1 MAREVFEMR
10 YSYLPPWNVL
20 ESHFDEM
27 TKHTLAENNNSAPSK
42 SNAVTEENDLPS
54 SNSFSTP
61 PRNGP
66 VLLGRNS
73 SPTEDDS
80 PGEGNIRNISENY
93 LTPAKVTSTL
103 NKNGP
108 MVSEGSLGIIGHSD
122 PPSPSL
128 VPLFYSTYIHDLESI
143 WWIIIWVLIEYRR
156 AGFDEST
163 EDYESEIAQRKK
175 YITEL
180 FSLRR
185 DLTERSDLLV
195 EGWKL
200 MGLMEIVQDSFKGLV
215 QVASIF
221 REKLASTYKEEEWK
235 VDFPIKLK
243 DGGLLHQDILEAF
256 RTSAIEYF
264 DVDHI
269 NDKYTIMSEKKPG
282 SSKRSINEDSEE
294 ERPSKRA
301 RQEFLYS

>member
-27 TKHTLAENNNSAPSK
+27 TKRTIAENNNSAPSK
-42 SNAVTEENDLPS
+42 SNAVTEENNLPS

-73 SPTEDDS
+73 SPTKDNS
-80 PGEGNIRNISENY
+80 PGEGNVRNISENC
-93 LTPAKVTSTL
+93 LTPAKVTSTP

-108 MVSEGSLGIIGHSD
+108 IVSEGSPGIIGNSD
-122 PPSPSL
+122 PPAPDSI
-128 VPLFYSTYIHDLESI
+128 PLFYFTYIHDLESI
-143 WWIIIWVLIEYRR
+143 WWIVIWILLEYRK
-156 AGFDEST
+156 AGFEEST
-163 EDYESEIAQRKK
+163 ENYKIEIDQRKK
-175 YITEL
+175 NITKL
-180 FSLRR
+180 FSMTG
-185 DLTERSDLLV
+185 DLMHRVNLV
-195 EGWKL
+195 NDSWRL
-200 MGLMEIVQDSFKGLV
+200 MGLTNIIPSSFKGLV

-256 RTSAIEYF
+256 RTSVIEYF
-264 DVDHI
+264 DIVHI
-269 NDKYTIMSEKKPG
+269 NDKYTIVSKKPG
-282 SSKRSINEDSEE
+282 SSKRSINEDVEE

>member
-1 MAREVFEMR
+1 MIKE
-10 YSYLPPWNVL
+10 SVL
-20 ESHFDEM
+20 SPR
-27 TKHTLAENNNSAPSK
+27 K
-42 SNAVTEENDLPS
+42 
-54 SNSFSTP
+54 SFSTP
-61 PRNGP
+61 PRNSP
-66 VLLGRNS
+66 ILSERNS
-73 SPTEDDS
+73 TPKKNNSSGSGNTKDNSENNLTPSKFTSTPDQISSSVTEGS
-80 PGEGNIRNISENY
+80 PG
-93 LTPAKVTSTL
+93 L
-103 NKNGP
+103 
-108 MVSEGSLGIIGHSD
+108 IGHSD
-122 PPSPSL
+122 PPSPRRK
-128 VPLFYSTYIHDLESI
+128 PLFYFTYIHDLESI

-163 EDYESEIAQRKK
+163 EEYESEIAQRRK

-195 EGWKL
+195 DGWKL

-269 NDKYTIMSEKKPG
+269 NDKYIIVSKKPG

>member
-27 TKHTLAENNNSAPSK
+27 TKRTLAENNNSAPSK
-42 SNAVTEENDLPS
+42 SNAVTEENNLPS
-54 SNSFSTP
+54 SKSFSTP

-73 SPTEDDS
+73 SPTKDDS

-93 LTPAKVTSTL
+93 LTPAKVTSTP

-108 MVSEGSLGIIGHSD
+108 MVLEGSPGIIGHSD

-128 VPLFYSTYIHDLESI
+128 VPLFYFTYIHDLESI
-143 WWIIIWVLIEYRR
+143 WWILIWVLLGYRK
-156 AGFDEST
+156 AGSEEST
-163 EDYESEIAQRKK
+163 EDYKSEISQRKK
-175 YITEL
+175 NIAKL
-180 FSLRR
+180 FSIKQK
-185 DLTERSDLLV
+185 LTQRSDLV
-195 EGWKL
+195 VDAWKL
-200 MGLMEIVQDSFKGLV
+200 MAFMEVVQDSFKGLV

-221 REKLASTYKEEEWK
+221 REKLALTYKEEEWK

-256 RTSAIEYF
+256 RTSVIEYF

-269 NDKYTIMSEKKPG
+269 NDKYTIVSKKPG
-282 SSKRSINEDSEE
+282 SSKRSINEDVEE

-301 RQEFLYS
+301 RQEYPYS